1 VQDEQSI
8 DEVVVSMEGGPY
20 QEYFYIEIPV
30 SAGTP
35 SITSSSSGEGAGEG
49 GDGAVVEGG
58 AGRVEK
64 PRHRRFVYVQEEG
77 VRKFPMQFGL
87 EVSSAVHVA
96 LLLLWKHNVY
106 WLAGSSSRC
115 WYCAYH

>member
-1 VQDEQSI
+1 
-8 DEVVVSMEGGPY
+8 MEGGPY

-35 SITSSSSGEGAGEG
+35 SSSGA
-49 GDGAVVEGG
+49 GDGAGDNGNGTEANGC

-87 EVSSAVHVA
+87 EVSASCYGAA
-96 LLLLWKHNVY
+96 PQ
-106 WLAGSSSRC
+106 
-115 WYCAYH
+115 